1 MYQWI
6 YHWKITPQ
14 VLGLLQCRLRVV
26 LHPYHSTN
34 YLWCLCCSVIIITA
48 VLCVWICILNRNCSI
63 HRKAIYSIINTHI
76 IYNISG
82 AQTDICEVNLWF
94 EATTCGDFGIVI
106 QWMWHGDCFTNM
118 ILSFKCNKYHM
129 LWTLTVLTHTWDWKT
144 KKTIKTCY
152 STYIWKIQGK
162 HHFHGY
168 LIYMYGVDK
177 TNKNQNNKEE
187 SDKQFLISGWWIQI
201 QPLSVNMLTW

>member
-1 MYQWI
+1 MYKWI

-26 LHPYHSTN
+26 LHPYHSAN
-34 YLWCLCCSVIIITA
+34 YLWWLCCSVIITTA

-63 HRKAIYSIINTHI
+63 HRKAIYTIINTHI

-82 AQTDICEVNLWF
+82 AQTDICVVNLWF
-94 EATTCGDFGIVI
+94 EATTCEDFGIVI

-129 LWTLTVLTHTWDWKT
+129 LWTLTVLTHIHEIGKQRKQYKHAIVHIFGRSKVNIIFTAIWYTCMELIKQTKT
-144 KKTIKTCY
+144 KTTKK
-152 STYIWKIQGK
+152 KA
-162 HHFHGY
+162 
-168 LIYMYGVDK
+168 L
-177 TNKNQNNKEE
+177 NN
-187 SDKQFLISGWWIQI
+187 F
-201 QPLSVNMLTW
+201 

>member
-6 YHWKITPQ
+6 YHWKMTPQ

-26 LHPYHSTN
+26 SHPYHSAN
-34 YLWCLCCSVIIITA
+34 YLWWLCCSVIITTA

-63 HRKAIYSIINTHI
+63 HRKAIYSFINTHI

-94 EATTCGDFGIVI
+94 EAITCGDFGIVI

-129 LWTLTVLTHTWDWKT
+129 LWTLTVLTHIHEIGKQRKQYKHAIVHIFGRSKVNIIFTAIWYTCMELIKQTKT
-144 KKTIKTCY
+144 KTTKK
-152 STYIWKIQGK
+152 KA
-162 HHFHGY
+162 
-168 LIYMYGVDK
+168 L
-177 TNKNQNNKEE
+177 NN
-187 SDKQFLISGWWIQI
+187 F
-201 QPLSVNMLTW
+201 